1 MVMST
6 RRRAVTGVAAVIVL
20 AVVVVLVVGGRLVW
34 DRITAHGISQSC
46 TTGTYTLDPD
56 QAVVASQMSGVVL
69 RRGLPARADVLVL
82 AAALQESRLTNIPSG
97 SGDRDSVGVLQ
108 QRPSQGWGTPTQ
120 LADVRYATGAFLD
133 KLIKVDNWQTAPLT
147 TVVQQVQI
155 SAYPDAYAQHEPEA
169 QELADVF
176 LGTTAQGVT
185 CSYPK
190 PSQVATAA
198 TVAGQ
203 LQRDLPVNTPATTA
217 NGVSVPGAGWATAAY
232 LVASG
237 DRLGLDS
244 VSYSGRTW
252 TRGKGWKA
260 DANAANGSVSAVLHT
275 P

>member
-1 MVMST
+1 MPS
-6 RRRAVTGVAAVIVL
+6 RRARLSVLALVGVVVLAL
-20 AVVVVLVVGGRLVW
+20 AVVWVPRLW
-34 DRITAHGISQSC
+34 SSAKSHFTADVC
-46 TTGTYTLDPD
+46 TVQGYDLDPD
-56 QAVVASQMSGVVL
+56 QASVAATMIGSVTKF
-69 RRGLPARADVLVL
+69 RTALPFRASVLVL
-82 AAALQESRLTNIPSG
+82 MAGLQESKLRNLAPG
-97 SGDRDSVGVLQ
+97 DGDRDSVGVLQ

-244 VSYSGRTW
+244 VSYAGRTW